1 MSTQRKSHTEATSDV
16 RERQCYKAHRMKII
30 VLHHTTRE
38 EARKIVDRR
47 LGELLAQY
55 GHYTTDSQMTWSGDR
70 LDFIGKARGFSA
82 SGTIEITDIEVI
94 LDGKLPLIAKPFEPR
109 IKSTVEREAAA
120 MFAKV

>member
-1 MSTQRKSHTEATSDV
+1 
-16 RERQCYKAHRMKII
+16 MKII
-30 VLHHTTRE
+30 VPHHTTRE

-82 SGTIEITDIEVI
+82 SGTIEITDVEVI
-94 LDGKLPLIAKPFEPR
+94 VDGKLPLIARPFEPR
-109 IKSTVEREAAA
+109 IKSTVEREAEA
-120 MFAKV
+120 MFGKA